1 MKKKISLLLFFSTS
15 VLLNAE
21 VNISQIIKIKNK
33 LLAEQAQTLSKLTS
47 EINASEINYLRD
59 MQALDK
65 NISALQEELLQIQ
78 KRHQILD
85 NEIKQLKTK

>member
-78 KRHQILD
+78 KRHQMLD

>member
-1 MKKKISLLLFFSTS
+1 MKKKISLWLFFSTS